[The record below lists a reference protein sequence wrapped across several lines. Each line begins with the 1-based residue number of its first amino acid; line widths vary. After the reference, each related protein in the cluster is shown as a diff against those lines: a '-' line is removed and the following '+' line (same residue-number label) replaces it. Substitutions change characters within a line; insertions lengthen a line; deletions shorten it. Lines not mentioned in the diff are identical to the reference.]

1 MSKRSRAL
9 RYYRSY
15 KPQGPVTKSIRFIV
29 KLVVVVFLLYLII
42 NTFFF
47 RTYLVD
53 VSTRDQQPVYAGRIL
68 ATPLLYGPRVE
79 IVDYRLPVLRTP
91 KRGDVVIVET
101 GNPPDLPWYAVTL
114 NSLAR
119 FFSFYQFVPFEEDE
133 FSSVSRYQVRRV
145 VGMPGDEV
153 KMNDYRV
160 KIKTSTSN
168 HFIDEQEVVQIDYTL
183 VVPQLPKLTGQEE
196 PGSLAGVQPAMQ
208 LDPGEYLLAPD
219 DRSRFGLSKY
229 WQPSEMHSIRS
240 KALLVYWPQLTF
252 L

>member
-15 KPQGPVTKSIRFIV
+15 KPQGPVTKSIRFLV
-29 KLVVVVFLLYLII
+29 KLVAVVFLLYLII

-47 RTYLVD
+47 RTYLVNE
-53 VSTRDQQPVYAGRIL
+53 SQRDQQPVYAGRIL
-68 ATPLLYGPRVE
+68 TTPLLYGPRVA

-101 GNPPDLPWYAVTL
+101 GTPPDLPWYALSL

-119 FFSFYQFVPFEEDE
+119 FFTFHQFVPFEEDE
-133 FSSVSRYQVRRV
+133 FSSLSRYQVRRV

-153 KMNDYRV
+153 KMSGYRV
-160 KIKTSTSN
+160 KIKTSTAN
-168 HFIDEQEVVQIDYTL
+168 HFIDEQEVIQNDYTL
-183 VVPQLPKLTGQEE
+183 VVPQVPQVTGQEE
-196 PGSLAGVQPAMQ
+196 SAGLTGSQPAMK
-208 LDPGEYLLAPD
+208 LAPGKYLLAPD

-229 WQPSEMHSIRS
+229 WRPSDMLAIRS
-240 KALLVYWPQLTF
+240 KALLVYWPQFTF